1 MPERIDPVELAAELV
16 RCPSVTPADAG
27 AIGLLQSL
35 LSQEGFDC
43 SRADRGGISNLFAK
57 WSSGKNGRT
66 FGFNGHTD
74 VVPAGDPSDWSV
86 DPFGAEIKDGL
97 LWGRGAGDMKSG
109 VAAFVSA
116 AVDFARLGKPDC
128 SIIIQITGDEEA
140 VATDGTAALMD
151 WMSERGERMDVCL
164 VGEPTCQGA
173 LGDTIKI
180 GRRGSLSVSVEVF
193 GKQGHSAY
201 PERSN
206 NPLTATARLAE
217 RIAFA
222 ELDKGT
228 ADFGPTTLAI
238 TSIDTGNKANNVIP
252 PKCRAAFNVRFSDL
266 HSSASLIEWFGKRY
280 EEIESEFGVK
290 TVSSVHS
297 TAESFVTS
305 RGPFTDLVV
314 GAVEAETG
322 LTPTLSTTGGTSD
335 ARFIK
340 DHCPVLEFGLIGDT
354 IHQVDERVP
363 VKDIRRLKSVYSR
376 ILNGYF
382 AGE

>member
-1 MPERIDPVELAAELV
+1 MPERIDPVELTVELV
-16 RCPSVTPADAG
+16 RCPSVTPTDAG
-27 AIGLLQSL
+27 AIRLLQSL
-35 LSQEGFDC
+35 LSEEGFDC
-43 SRADRGGISNLFAK
+43 SRADRGGITNLFAK

-116 AVDFARLGKPDC
+116 AVDFARSGKPDC

-206 NPLTATARLAE
+206 NPLTAIARLAE

-252 PKCRAAFNVRFSDL
+252 PKCRAAFNARFGDL
-266 HSSASLIEWFGKRY
+266 HSSASLIEWFGKQY
-280 EEIESEFGVK
+280 EEIELEFGVK
-290 TVSSVHS
+290 TASSVHS

-340 DHCPVLEFGLIGDT
+340 NHCPVLEFGLIGDT

-363 VKDIRRLKSVYSR
+363 VQDIRKLKSVYSR

>member
-1 MPERIDPVELAAELV
+1 MPERIDPVELTAELV
-16 RCPSVTPADAG
+16 RCPSVTPTDAG
-27 AIGLLQSL
+27 AIWLLQSL
-35 LSQEGFDC
+35 LSEEGFDC
-43 SRADRGGISNLFAK
+43 SRADRGGITNLFAK

-116 AVDFARLGKPDC
+116 AVDFARSGKPDC
-128 SIIIQITGDEEA
+128 TIIIQITGDEEA

-206 NPLTATARLAE
+206 NPLTAIARLAE

-222 ELDKGT
+222 ELDEGT

-252 PKCRAAFNVRFSDL
+252 PKCRAAFNARFSDL
-266 HSSASLIEWFGKRY
+266 HSSASLIEWFGKQY
-280 EEIESEFGVK
+280 EEIELEFGVK
-290 TVSSVHS
+290 TASSVHS

-340 DHCPVLEFGLIGDT
+340 NHCPVLEFGLIGDT

-363 VKDIRRLKSVYSR
+363 VQDIRKLKSVYSR

>member
-1 MPERIDPVELAAELV
+1 MAERIDPVELTAELV

-27 AIGLLQSL
+27 AIDLLQSL
-35 LSQEGFDC
+35 LSEEGFDC
-43 SRADRGGISNLFAK
+43 SRADRGGIANLFAK

-86 DPFGAEIKDGL
+86 DPFGAEIKSGS
-97 LWGRGAGDMKSG
+97 LWGRGACDMKSG

-116 AVDFARLGKPDC
+116 AVDFARSGKPDC
-128 SIIIQITGDEEA
+128 AIIIQITGDEEA
-140 VATDGTAALMD
+140 VAADGTAALMD
-151 WMSERGERMDVCL
+151 WMSERGERMDVCV
-164 VGEPTCQGA
+164 VGEPTCQRV

-180 GRRGSLSVSVEVF
+180 GRRGSLSVSVEAF

-206 NPLTATARLAE
+206 NPLTAMARLAE

-252 PKCRAAFNVRFSDL
+252 AKCRAAFNVRFSDL
-266 HSSASLIEWFGKRY
+266 HSSASLIEWFGKQY
-280 EEIESEFGVK
+280 EEIELEFGVK

-305 RGPFTDLVV
+305 HGPFTDLVV
-314 GAVEAETG
+314 GAVQAETG
-322 LTPTLSTTGGTSD
+322 VTPTLSTTGGTSD

-363 VKDIRRLKSVYSR
+363 VKDIRKLKSIYSR

>member
-1 MPERIDPVELAAELV
+1 
-16 RCPSVTPADAG
+16 
-27 AIGLLQSL
+27 
-35 LSQEGFDC
+35 
-43 SRADRGGISNLFAK
+43 
-57 WSSGKNGRT
+57 
-66 FGFNGHTD
+66 
-74 VVPAGDPSDWSV
+74 
-86 DPFGAEIKDGL
+86 
-97 LWGRGAGDMKSG
+97 MKKRS
-109 VAAFVSA
+109 
-116 AVDFARLGKPDC
+116 
-128 SIIIQITGDEEA
+128 
-140 VATDGTAALMD
+140 ATDGTAALMD

-164 VGEPTCQGA
+164 VGEPTCQSA

-228 ADFGPTTLAI
+228 ADFGPTTLVI

>member
-1 MPERIDPVELAAELV
+1 MSERIDPVELTAKLV

-27 AIGLLQSL
+27 AIGLLQSI
-35 LSQEGFDC
+35 LSEEGFDC
-43 SRADRGGISNLFAK
+43 SRADRGGITNLFAK

-97 LWGRGAGDMKSG
+97 LWGRGSGDMKSG

-116 AVDFARLGKPDC
+116 AVDFARSGKPDC

-164 VGEPTCQGA
+164 VGEPTCQRA

-206 NPLTATARLAE
+206 NPLTAMARLAE

-252 PKCRAAFNVRFSDL
+252 SRCRAAFNVRFSDL
-266 HSSASLIEWFGKRY
+266 HSSASVIEWFGKRY
-280 EEIESEFGVK
+280 EEIELEFGVK
-290 TVSSVHS
+290 TASSVHS

-305 RGPFTDLVV
+305 HGPFTDLVV
-314 GAVEAETG
+314 GAVQAVTG
-322 LTPTLSTTGGTSD
+322 MTPTLSTTGGTSD

-363 VKDIRRLKSVYSR
+363 VQDIRKLKSIYSR

-382 AGE
+382 ART